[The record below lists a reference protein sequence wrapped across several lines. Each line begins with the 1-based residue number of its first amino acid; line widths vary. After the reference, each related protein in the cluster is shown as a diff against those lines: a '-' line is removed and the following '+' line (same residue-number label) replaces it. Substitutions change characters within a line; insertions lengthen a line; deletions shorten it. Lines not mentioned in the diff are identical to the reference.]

1 MRSIL
6 RIVLAVVAIPF
17 AGAVSAQ
24 YYGGNSYGSGQ
35 QRGSGYSTPSVPRT
49 PMPSYG
55 TGSNWNSTS
64 VEGYTRRDGSYVAPH
79 QRSMPDGSAN
89 NNWSTKGNLNP
100 YTGKAGTQRGSG
112 YR

>member
-6 RIVLAVVAIPF
+6 RIILAVVAMPL
-17 AGAVSAQ
+17 AGTVSAQ

-35 QRGSGYSTPSVPRT
+35 QRGLGYSTPSVPRT

-55 TGSNWNSTS
+55 AGSNWSSTS

-79 QRSMPDGSAN
+79 QRSMPDASTN